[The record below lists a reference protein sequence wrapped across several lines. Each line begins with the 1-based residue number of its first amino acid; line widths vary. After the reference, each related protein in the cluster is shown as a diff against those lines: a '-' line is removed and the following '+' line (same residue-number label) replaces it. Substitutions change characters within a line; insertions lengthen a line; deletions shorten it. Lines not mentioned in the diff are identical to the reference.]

1 MPRVNKKKNKMK
13 IKFLTKEASYLF
25 IDNNILSDKDLLI
38 ETEYY
43 WVNENG
49 HDYFVPFPLA
59 KEYKPVVEAIPADTA
74 LSWLSNKKNM
84 LDIGL
89 TLEFLSKYFIVELY
103 NNIDDRSM
111 FSLALSKDGNY
122 GSLFMVED
130 SLQNAMKRAL
140 VYSIENVKELSRN
153 VEFF

>member
-1 MPRVNKKKNKMK
+1 MK
-13 IKFLTKEASYLF
+13 IKFLTKEASYFF

-43 WVNENG
+43 WVNQNG
-49 HDYFVPFPLA
+49 HDYLEPFQVA
-59 KEYKPVVEAIPADTA
+59 KGYKPVVEAIPADTA
-74 LSWLSNKKNM
+74 LSWLSNNKTK

-140 VYSIENVKELSRN
+140 LYAIENVKELSRN

>member
-1 MPRVNKKKNKMK
+1 MK

-43 WVNENG
+43 WVSENG
-49 HDYFVPFPLA
+49 HDYLEPFQVA

-103 NNIDDRSM
+103 NNIEDRSM
-111 FSLALSKDGNY
+111 FSLALSKDENY
-122 GSLFMVED
+122 GFMVED
-130 SLQNAMKRAL
+130 SLQNALKRAL
-140 VYSIENVKELSRN
+140 AHAIENNKELSCN

>member
-1 MPRVNKKKNKMK
+1 MK

-25 IDNNILSDKDLLI
+25 IDNNILCDKDLLI

-43 WVNENG
+43 WVNKNG
-49 HDYFVPFPLA
+49 HDYLEPFQVA
-59 KEYKPVVEAIPADTA
+59 IEYKPVVEAIPADTA

-103 NNIDDRSM
+103 NKIDDRSM
-111 FSLALSKDGNY
+111 FSLALSKDENY

-140 VYSIENVKELSRN
+140 LYAIENVKELSRN